1 MPSRKRAG
9 PSGFMG
15 ALRGQ
20 RLCSRRAPSS
30 LNPSILTISRLGR
43 VTYPS
48 RHSKVVGILIF
59 HSRVTT
65 FQEEKF
71 GSYFFRAP
79 WRIQFLLPLVPRST
93 SSDRLLAHAAMKNW
107 IFRVCA
113 AGERSTTGRHAT
125 INVPLRLKMVTVH
138 FSWPAAGF
146 DPHIL
151 NLAGMNMER
160 FCLHPYYLLQQ
171 LHTISM
177 HNPRGLVPN
186 GYSTMWHCSESRGF
200 KSVIG

>member
-59 HSRVTT
+59 HSCVTI

-138 FSWPAAGF
+138 FSRPRCWFWPSHFKFGRYEYGA
-146 DPHIL
+146 IL
-151 NLAGMNMER
+151 L
-160 FCLHPYYLLQQ
+160 PPLLSTIGT
-171 LHTISM
+171 HTL
-177 HNPRGLVPN
+177 NA
-186 GYSTMWHCSESRGF
+186 
-200 KSVIG
+200 

>member
-9 PSGFMG
+9 PSGFMV

-48 RHSKVVGILIF
+48 RHSKVYKKYLISISLPCFNFSDAKSWEMFLPSSMGIQL
-59 HSRVTT
+59 
-65 FQEEKF
+65 
-71 GSYFFRAP
+71 
-79 WRIQFLLPLVPRST
+79 LLPLVPRST
-93 SSDRLLAHAAMKNW
+93 TSDRLPAHAAMKNW

-138 FSWPAAGF
+138 FSRPRCWFWPSHFTFGGYEYGA
-146 DPHIL
+146 IL
-151 NLAGMNMER
+151 L
-160 FCLHPYYLLQQ
+160 PPLLS
-171 LHTISM
+171 TIGTLTL
-177 HNPRGLVPN
+177 NA
-186 GYSTMWHCSESRGF
+186 
-200 KSVIG
+200 